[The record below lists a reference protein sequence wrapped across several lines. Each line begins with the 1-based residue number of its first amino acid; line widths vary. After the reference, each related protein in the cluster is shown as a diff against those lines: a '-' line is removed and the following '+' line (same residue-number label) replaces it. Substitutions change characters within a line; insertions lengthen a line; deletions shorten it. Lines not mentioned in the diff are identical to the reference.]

1 MASVKEKRAAE
12 FIIQP
17 HITEES
23 NLLAGKNIYT
33 FKVRQP
39 ANKNIIRKA
48 VKELFGFLPVK
59 IRIINAKPKK
69 RFVRGKKGVRPG
81 FKKALVYLKEGD
93 KIEFV

>member
-1 MASVKEKRAAE
+1 MASVKEKKAAE

-17 HITEES
+17 RITEES

-33 FKVRQP
+33 FKVRKP
-39 ANKNIIRKA
+39 ANKNIVRKA
-48 VKELFGFLPVK
+48 IKEMYGFLPVK

-69 RFVRGKKGVRPG
+69 RFVRGKKGTKPG